1 MSNNRNWRLLAAIL
15 AFMLSCHAHGFAETR
30 PVHLAY
36 PNGNVDLY
44 FAANRCAIVLDGL
57 MDAGAAKALDTGFR
71 QMQRMG
77 CTEPVMVFNSAGGT
91 PAVAYLLADFL
102 AKHAFDT
109 AIVDGGICFSACA
122 YAFLGGRKRFIAE
135 RGRYGVHQHSRNNVC
150 AHAFS
155 DAEEQRMRRIM
166 DRSLP
171 APAVNRLI
179 GIVLDTDCNTMNF
192 LSRADLSGMSIANV
206 QESRLD
212 KAIQQAMANR
222 EAQVYEQFRSAARGN
237 WTRLAGDNVLVVF
250 AREGTQPAAGGNP
263 TVWGLINY
271 SADKAE
277 MVSGERYRSHEMLN
291 EVDCEKQTI
300 SVIRGVYT
308 RDAMGA
314 GPVVWKTGRLTG
326 VAVRPKTPA
335 EALYKQ
341 ACGQPLPG

>member
-1 MSNNRNWRLLAAIL
+1 ML
-15 AFMLSCHAHGFAETR
+15 AFMLSCHAHGFAEAR
-30 PVHLAY
+30 HVHLAY

-44 FAANRCAIVLDGL
+44 FAANRCAIVLDGI
-57 MDAGAAKALDTGFR
+57 MDAGAAKALDSGFR
-71 QMQRMG
+71 QLQRTG
-77 CTEPVMVFNSAGGT
+77 CTEPVMVLNSAGGA
-91 PAVAYLLADFL
+91 PGVAYLVADFL

-109 AIVDGGICFSACA
+109 AIVDGGICLSACA
-122 YAFLGGRKRFIAE
+122 YAFLGGSRRFIAE

-150 AHAFS
+150 GRAFS
-155 DAEEQRMRRIM
+155 EAEEQRMRRIM

-179 GIVLDTDCNTMNF
+179 GIILDTDCTTMHF
-192 LSRADLSGMSIANV
+192 LSREDLSTMAIANV
-206 QESRLD
+206 QGSVLD

-222 EAQVYEQFRSAARGN
+222 EAQVFEQFRSAARGP
-237 WTRLAGDNVLVVF
+237 WTRLAGDHVLTVF
-250 AREGTQPAAGGNP
+250 TREGAQAVAGGNP

-277 MVSGERYRSHEMLN
+277 LVSGEFYRSHEMLN

-300 SVIRGVYT
+300 SVVRGVYT

-314 GPVVWKTGRLTG
+314 GPGVWKTGRLTG
-326 VAVRPKTPA
+326 IAVRPKTPA